1 MYAHVCL
8 GVCKATYVLCSM
20 LDTGNCP
27 CPVLEEAPAAICT
40 ALVGCMISQQVQL
53 LLLTC
58 RKSGSQLCAQD
69 VSMA

>member
-1 MYAHVCL
+1 
-8 GVCKATYVLCSM
+8 
-20 LDTGNCP
+20 
-27 CPVLEEAPAAICT
+27 
-40 ALVGCMISQQVQL
+40 MISQQVQL